1 MKKRNF
7 LSGLGSVG
15 ALPLLSFKGFS
26 GKEQDTIE
34 FTDVQIIKVRGEKE
48 SFDFSYQS
56 QINPGTVYP
65 EHKLPPY
72 TGQKKVKPDTQSIS
86 NNYIK
91 IITNKGVEGFYGAV
105 DWKAASRDAF
115 IPFDEVVK
123 IEKLP

>member
-72 TGQKKVKPDTQSIS
+72 TGR
-86 NNYIK
+86 
-91 IITNKGVEGFYGAV
+91 
-105 DWKAASRDAF
+105 KAASRDAF